1 MGRVRITRLFV
12 LLALAALLAPPAEAS
27 RASVWEPSPPASVV
41 GAKTDTASA
50 LASLEPSVRLDQGVA
65 AAAETTEAPLF
76 DLGDVVLVERELE
89 HEEHFNLGPLTLVD
103 LNLLRGPPPS
113 YPETRVRGFEL
124 LPAFRVGASPTLS
137 LWPRQACGFS
147 CREVVSDSRYDP
159 WGLTSFREWVNE
171 FADDA
176 FAGDSVLKKVAAG
189 GLFLADAAFSVAS
202 AGATDKIHGAQEA
215 LDRGQISD
223 GEYWKRTGVAVGQT
237 VASYAAG
244 GAAGRAGAQAARGL
258 TSRIAQG
265 AMAGA
270 AGGLG
275 GQAGADAVGVAF
287 GTQEAPSSWQSY
299 AASAG
304 FGAAFGAAAGLKSA
318 TTKEVGEYG
327 EKYAADFLERRGY
340 SDVEG
345 VQNASGHGIDLAPT
359 NPQGARRFVE
369 VKTSRGPEAGRLRGA
384 QAKGADAFATS
395 RLQRA
400 AGGARGWQNVDP
412 GVTARA
418 RSLRTEVL
426 TSGEARG
433 FVMEITKAGSW
444 NQKLAVR
451 PW

>member
-1 MGRVRITRLFV
+1 MGRVRITRPFV
-12 LLALAALLAPPAEAS
+12 LLGLAALLAPRIEAS
-27 RASVWEPSPPASVV
+27 RTSVWERNPPASL
-41 GAKTDTASA
+41 TATRA
-50 LASLEPSVRLDQGVA
+50 DEAGLLASLAPAARLATSA
-65 AAAETTEAPLF
+65 AADSEIVDSPRF
-76 DLGDVVLVERELE
+76 DLGDIVLVESKLE
-89 HEEHFNLGPLTLVD
+89 HEERFGLGPLTLVD

-113 YPETRVRGFEL
+113 YPETRVGGFEL
-124 LPAFRVGASPTLS
+124 LPPFRVGASPALS
-137 LWPRQACGFS
+137 LWSRQACGFS
-147 CREVVSDSRYDP
+147 CREVVSDSPEDP

-176 FAGDSVLKKVAAG
+176 FSGDSVLKQVAAG

-202 AGATDKIHGAQEA
+202 AGATDKINGAQEA

-340 SDVEG
+340 SDVDG
-345 VQNASGHGIDLAPT
+345 VQNASGHGIDLAPK

-369 VKTSRGPEAGRLRGA
+369 VKTSRGPEPGRLRGA

-426 TSGEARG
+426 TSGEAKG